1 MKTETKQCATTAT
14 THELECVPCNIPP
27 FCRNN
32 YFTGKLLTERDFT
45 AEQTY
50 TIDKL
55 RLHHLMLHGWGVVC
69 GLKVTSHPHCPDLR
83 IVVEPGMAVDSCG
96 REIVVPKPEDVV
108 LPKAELLPRPD
119 TDPCPPEQTADDEDH
134 RAGNKSDQGY
144 YLDPDDKEEEASE
157 QSGPGDRHHQGS
169 PHQHSKPHNEK
180 SPEEYRPEEP
190 PDGHEPPP
198 SGGSTYDLYVCLR
211 YVECESEFMPAP
223 FDECACTTNG
233 QRPNRICEKY
243 ILEVMVEKPKSI
255 DLIKQRN
262 DKCEVEDCKELYDTM
277 LDGCPEPFKLDC
289 IPLAVIRDYRPGR
302 PVTDAMIDNRTYRPL
317 LPSTYLL
324 DQLVRCILQK
334 VPNRALTRIEDI
346 GWTHGLTYSCHDFI
360 RQFVGSAEA
369 PRGFEVKFGGKL
381 DPQGINR
388 HTFQAVAVRH
398 AEGGG
403 GKPEVVPAK
412 VTLSNSRKRAYLY
425 IDPAYAH
432 RWLHNARFDLYLI
445 LRCNLIVD
453 ELGRA
458 VDGELMARLDD
469 DGKYLAAPPTGDGTP
484 GGLFESW
491 IRVRP

>member
-1 MKTETKQCATTAT
+1 MKTETRQCATPGT
-14 THELECVPCNIPP
+14 THERECVPCDIPP

-50 TIDKL
+50 MIDKL
-55 RLHHLMLHGWGVVC
+55 RLHHLALHGWGVVC
-69 GLKVTSHPHCPDLR
+69 GLRVTSHAHCPDLR
-83 IVVEPGMAVDSCG
+83 IVVEPGMAIDSCG
-96 REIVVPKPEDVV
+96 REIVVPKAEDVL
-108 LPKAELLPRPD
+108 LPKAELLPPPD
-119 TDPCPPEQTADDEDH
+119 TDPCPPEHTADDEEH
-134 RAGNKSDQGY
+134 ATEAQGY
-144 YLDPDDKEEEASE
+144 DLDYDDKEEASE
-157 QSGPGDRHHQGS
+157 RSIQGHSHHQV
-169 PHQHSKPHNEK
+169 PPYQHEEP
-180 SPEEYRPEEP
+180 SPEEYEP
-190 PDGHEPPP
+190 TEAPHEHEPPSYEP
-198 SGGSTYDLYVCLR
+198 GYDLYICLR

-243 ILEVMVEKPKSI
+243 TLEVTVEKPKSI

-262 DKCEVEDCKELYDTM
+262 DKCEVEDCRELYDTM
-277 LDGCPEPFKLDC
+277 LDGCSEPFKLDC
-289 IPLAVIRDYRPGR
+289 IPLAIIRDYRPGR

-324 DQLVRCILQK
+324 GQLIRCILQK

-360 RQFVGSAEA
+360 RQFVGTIDS

-388 HTFQAVAVRH
+388 HTFQAVAVRYS
-398 AEGGG
+398 EGGG

-432 RWLHNARFDLYLI
+432 RWLHNARFDLYLT

-453 ELGRA
+453 EQGRA
-458 VDGELMARLDD
+458 VDGELMAKLDD

-491 IRVRP
+491 IRVQP